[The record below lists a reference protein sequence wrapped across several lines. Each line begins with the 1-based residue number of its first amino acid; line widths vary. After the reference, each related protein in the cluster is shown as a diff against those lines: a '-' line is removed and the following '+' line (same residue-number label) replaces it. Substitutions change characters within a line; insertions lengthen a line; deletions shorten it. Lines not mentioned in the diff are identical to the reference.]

1 MADESLLNLKHLYYA
16 DAFTLYLSY
25 AQDNYGI
32 YLNIAYDQSK
42 VDNRFIDNDG
52 CIFVLRRY
60 DSDSSLIIAY

>member
-1 MADESLLNLKHLYYA
+1 MANESLLKLKHLNYA

-25 AQDNYGI
+25 ARDNYGI

-52 CIFVLRRY
+52 CIFVLSRY
-60 DSDSSLIIAY
+60 DSDSSLIISY